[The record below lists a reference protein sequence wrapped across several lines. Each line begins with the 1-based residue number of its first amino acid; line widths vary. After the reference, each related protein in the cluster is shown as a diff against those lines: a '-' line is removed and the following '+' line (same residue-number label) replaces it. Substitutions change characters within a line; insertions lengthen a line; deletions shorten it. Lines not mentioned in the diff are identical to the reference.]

1 MLSDTYKVFTSLA
14 AMFFIVLHSVL
25 VHLLSLSLAFLK
37 EKKWKEVYEKKQKNK
52 NKKKAKRNT
61 Q

>member
-1 MLSDTYKVFTSLA
+1 
-14 AMFFIVLHSVL
+14 MFFIVLHSVL